1 MESQTAHYKE
11 IHLSFLRKYT
21 IFIPLFLLS
30 MLFAACGPSTQAAT
44 TNPVPTTTIH
54 LQTQGGS
61 TSSPFPGYT
70 CGAWATNTSP
80 KYDNQPIAIYAKY
93 TQNVDG
99 NPQGVAGATATAT
112 LYWGDGA
119 VDALTQT
126 TTADGLAVF
135 NFPSTGRAG
144 AINKSSLVT
153 VSFAKAGTPGCVV
166 DRDRAAFFTLTPGNP
181 HGGDNNNN
189 NNNNNNG
196 PQPPFVPPFQGR
208 RG

>member
-1 MESQTAHYKE
+1 MESQAARYKG
-11 IHLSFLRKYT
+11 IHLSLLRKYT

-30 MLFAACGPSTQAAT
+30 MFFAACGTPTQAAT
-44 TNPVPTTTIH
+44 TTPAPTTTIH

-61 TSSPFPGYT
+61 SSSPFPGYT
-70 CGAWATNTSP
+70 CGAWATNTTP
-80 KYDNQPIAIYAKY
+80 AYNNQPIAIYAKY

-99 NPQGVAGATATAT
+99 NPQGVAAATATAT

-119 VDALTQT
+119 VDALAQT

-135 NFPSTGRAG
+135 NFPDTGRAG

-153 VSFAKAGTPGCVV
+153 VSFVKAGTPGCVV

-181 HGGDNNNN
+181 HSGNNNGNNNN
-189 NNNNNNG
+189 HGNNNG
-196 PQPPFVPPFQGR
+196 QPPFQGKGR
-208 RG
+208 